1 MNKDEKK
8 TTMPG
13 RVIEGVV
20 KSVKTPKTVI
30 VAVQS
35 SFRHPLY
42 KKAVRRTRRF
52 AAHNESF
59 ELAVGDTVRMR
70 ETKPIS
76 RTKHFIVF
84 EKVSK

>member
-1 MNKDEKK
+1 MNKGK
-8 TTMPG
+8 
-13 RVIEGVV
+13 VFEGMVV
-20 KSVKTPKTVI
+20 SSKTPKTVI

-35 SFRHPLY
+35 SYRHPLY

-59 ELAVGDTVRMR
+59 ELVMGDKVKMR
-70 ETKPIS
+70 ETKPVS

-84 EKVSK
+84 EKVN

>member
-1 MNKDEKK
+1 M
-8 TTMPG
+8 
-13 RVIEGVV
+13 VV
-20 KSVKTPKTVI
+20 SSKTPKTVI

-35 SFRHPLY
+35 SYRHPLY

-59 ELAVGDTVRMR
+59 ELVMGDKVKMR
-70 ETKPIS
+70 ETKPVS

-84 EKVSK
+84 EKVN

>member
-1 MNKDEKK
+1 MNKAKVFSGLVVSAK
-8 TTMPG
+8 TA
-13 RVIEGVV
+13 
-20 KSVKTPKTVI
+20 KTVI
-30 VAVQS
+30 VAVAS

-59 ELAVGDTVRMR
+59 ELVVGDKVQMR

-76 RTKHFIVF
+76 KTKHFVVIK
-84 EKVSK
+84 KVSK